1 MKYLS
6 ISELRMDDKVIPL
19 SSAPNESGKTFIV
32 TDLHPTVR
40 VSISS
45 VGCTVTYLAPFAATL
60 LEFDENHYAPGHDRY
75 GKEHTSFTLM
85 FQLIERRWEN

>member
-32 TDLHPTVR
+32 TDLHPTLLMETRTKGAEYV
-40 VSISS
+40 
-45 VGCTVTYLAPFAATL
+45 TVAATL